1 MWKQPHQPSSD
12 RQEKNYIIPQC
23 QRGERAVWG
32 KHYACKQTVSGEE
45 GTECRRQQWTLGNRG
60 KQRKINNFTRVTN
73 GKEEKTLQMKCRVN
87 KTNDIALRMGS
98 TLMDPFTANLL
109 DSTTLLLVF
118 FFCFSL
124 LVCHSQACGWRS
136 PAPGSVPSFL
146 QYPVPGRSPVH
157 LHPSNGICVPVCLGC
172 HGASLYFPHR
182 KLQCSGP
189 LQKIASYLLGESEEQ
204 FILRFGIWL
213 LLEDGKR
220 FWICYH
226 VQIA

>member
-32 KHYACKQTVSGEE
+32 KHDACKQTVSGEE

-60 KQRKINNFTRVTN
+60 KQRKINNFIRVTN
-73 GKEEKTLQMKCRVN
+73 GKEEKTLQMKCRVS

-118 FFCFSL
+118 FLFFPFSL
-124 LVCHSQACGWRS
+124 SLPGLWLEVTCTRFCAFLPAVPCAWKVPCS
-136 PAPGSVPSFL
+136 PASQQWHLCASMPWLPWSQSVFS
-146 QYPVPGRSPVH
+146 S
-157 LHPSNGICVPVCLGC
+157 
-172 HGASLYFPHR
+172 
-182 KLQCSGP
+182 
-189 LQKIASYLLGESEEQ
+189 
-204 FILRFGIWL
+204 
-213 LLEDGKR
+213 
-220 FWICYH
+220 
-226 VQIA
+226 